1 MINLKKYRDFIDIL
15 KVLIPLYKTNK
26 NSLYLKKILVITV
39 RTLEYVSGIK
49 ASKEA
54 QKEANRMRLGKL
66 IKYKWEQQ
74 TINSGMK
81 DKGRKIFHWEHYYPV
96 NQIIKELVKLEKL
109 DDRSIYKVIKKTN
122 IVWILKSEN
131 KKLDKI
137 AKSIRP
143 NPKLSY
149 KKAGIVIVK

>member
-1 MINLKKYRDFIDIL
+1 MEKHKDFIVII
-15 KVLIPLYKTNK
+15 KVLVDLYKENK
-26 NSLYLKKILVITV
+26 SSKHLKKILVTTI
-39 RTLEYVSGIK
+39 RMLEYVSPVQV
-49 ASKEA
+49 SKLA
-54 QKEANRMRLGKL
+54 QKQAKKMGLDKL
-66 IKYKWEQQ
+66 TKYNWEDQ
-74 TINSGMK
+74 TKNGGMK

-96 NQIIKELVKLEKL
+96 EQIIKELVKLEKL
-109 DDRSIYKVIKKTN
+109 DDRSIYKVIKKTK

>member
-1 MINLKKYRDFIDIL
+1 MKKYKDFIVII
-15 KVLIPLYKTNK
+15 KVIVDLYKENK
-26 NSLYLKKILVITV
+26 SSKHLKKILVATI
-39 RTLEYVSGIK
+39 RMLEYISPVK
-49 ASKEA
+49 ASKLA
-54 QKEANRMRLGKL
+54 QKQANKMGLDKL
-66 IKYKWEQQ
+66 TKYKWEDQ
-74 TINSGMK
+74 TKKGGMK

-96 NQIIKELVKLEKL
+96 EQIINELVNLEKL
-109 DDRSIYKVIKKTN
+109 DDRSIYRIIKKTR

-149 KKAGIVIVK
+149 KKAGIVLVK

>member
-1 MINLKKYRDFIDIL
+1 MEKYKDFIEII
-15 KVLIPLYKTNK
+15 KVLVDLYKENK
-26 NSLYLKKILVITV
+26 SSKHLKKILVKTI
-39 RTLEYVSGIK
+39 RMLEYVSPVQV
-49 ASKEA
+49 SKLA
-54 QKEANRMRLGKL
+54 QKQAKKMGLDRLT
-66 IKYKWEQQ
+66 KYKWEDQ
-74 TINSGMK
+74 TKNGGMR
-81 DKGRKIFHWEHYYPV
+81 DKERKIFHWEHYYPV
-96 NQIIKELVKLEKL
+96 EQIIKELVKLEKL
-109 DDRSIYKVIKKTN
+109 DDRSIYKVIKKTK